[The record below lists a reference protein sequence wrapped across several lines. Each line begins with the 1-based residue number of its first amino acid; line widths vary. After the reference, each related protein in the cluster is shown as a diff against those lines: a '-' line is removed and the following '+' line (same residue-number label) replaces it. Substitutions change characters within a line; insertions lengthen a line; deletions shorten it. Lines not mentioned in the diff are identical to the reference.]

1 MSRKNIL
8 SFRDFLFEKENKS
21 SNKSLLDFNNSLV
34 FQTIKDI
41 RTAKIGDKEYTFY
54 CVGSGMKSY
63 AESSDQNKD
72 VLNRIAERKDQV
84 LVFAPDGIHVITEAV
99 FNGLISLAS
108 CVYPYVKEGSISIGA
123 GIISGFKRINSY
135 YSKGGKSPFDQM
147 REEPASLC
155 KAIITDLYKLLN
167 GSQKASEGISL
178 IVVGAYNSASSSF
191 KTVPNFLQ
199 ECVYSPAKEL
209 NIQSVKYGENIDTF
223 HKVAE
228 NILRNL
234 RIPITKLV
242 ENGLE
247 KISSSIEK
255 GIHKYNNE
263 NLDINKQA
271 YDALESAQKRIAPS
285 GKVIISKSR
294 PIWDSIFSKKD

>member
-1 MSRKNIL
+1 MMNRNIL
-8 SFRDFLFEKENKS
+8 SFRDFLLEKENTS
-21 SNKSLLDFNNSLV
+21 PNKSLLDFNNSLV

-41 RTAKIGDKEYTFY
+41 RTATIGGKEYTFY

-63 AESSDQNKD
+63 AESSEQNKET
-72 VLNRIAERKDQV
+72 LNKIAERKDQV

-123 GIISGFKRINSY
+123 GIISGFKKINEY
-135 YSKGGKSPFDQM
+135 YKQNGESSFDQM
-147 REEPASLC
+147 KEEPTTLC
-155 KAIITDLYKLLN
+155 KIIITDLYKLLN
-167 GSQKASEGISL
+167 VSPKASEGISL
-178 IVVGAYNSASSSF
+178 IVVGAYNSVSSSF

-228 NILRNL
+228 NTLRNL
-234 RIPITKLV
+234 SIPITKLV
-242 ENGLE
+242 ESGLE
-247 KISSSIEK
+247 KIASSIEK
-255 GIHKYNNE
+255 GIHKYNKE

>member
-1 MSRKNIL
+1 MLKKNIL
-8 SFRDFLFEKENKS
+8 SFRDFLFEKENTS

-63 AESSDQNKD
+63 AESSEQNKES
-72 VLNRIAERKDQV
+72 LNRIAERKDQV

-108 CVYPYVKEGSISIGA
+108 CVYPYVKEDSISIGA
-123 GIISGFKRINSY
+123 GIISGFKRINNY
-135 YSKGGKSPFDQM
+135 YNNNDKSSFDQM
-147 REEPASLC
+147 KEEPASLC
-155 KAIITDLYKLLN
+155 KTIITDLYKLLN

-178 IVVGAYNSASSSF
+178 IVVGAYNSTSSSF

-255 GIHKYNNE
+255 GIHKYNKE